1 MRQLAAGTLPERCF
15 RHYLI
20 QDYLFL
26 IHFARAL
33 ALAAFK
39 ADDLTEIRG
48 ATAAL
53 SGIVDVE
60 MDLHVRFCADWGLT
74 EAELA
79 SAPEAME
86 TTAYTRYVFERGM
99 AGDLLDL
106 HVALAPCIVGYGE
119 IGVILSSD
127 RETVME
133 GNPYRSWIEMYAGDE
148 YQDIAR
154 GAVAQLDRLA
164 AGKGGDARFQDLAA
178 TFAQATR
185 LERRLADG
193 SRCLIYQ
200 GALFR
205 VRQGMT
211 PTTARK

>member
-1 MRQLAAGTLPERCF
+1 MTLR
-15 RHYLI
+15 RS
-20 QDYLFL
+20 
-26 IHFARAL
+26 A
-33 ALAAFK
+33 
-39 ADDLTEIRG
+39 

-79 SAPEAME
+79 SAQAME
-86 TTAYTRYVFERGM
+86 ATAYTRYVFERGM
-99 AGDLLDL
+99 AGDLLDCMWRWRPASL
-106 HVALAPCIVGYGE
+106 VTEKSA
-119 IGVILSSD
+119 ILSSD

-154 GAVAQLDRLA
+154 GSRA
-164 AGKGGDARFQDLAA
+164 AGPVGGGERGRCAFQRSGGDLR
-178 TFAQATR
+178 TGR
-185 LERRLADG
+185 VWKRPLADG

-200 GALFR
+200 ALFHASDR
-205 VRQGMT
+205 E
-211 PTTARK
+211 